1 MDFASFS
8 QSLTL
13 MLPRGH
19 VGLFSSWG
27 TEPGYAGME
36 TTLPLLHAV
45 LLSRP
50 SPARPSTQ
58 TLSSAWIF
66 KIFRRN
72 EAEETSRFLYKPSTW
87 IPPLLPVT
95 APGAPSGA
103 QSRTASTQRALLQGV
118 ISQPLLFLSLHYRRL
133 KEVNTAFSTGHCC
146 HCLFLAEGSHREASR
161 PVFEATAPGSQ
172 LTALHRALCQGWP
185 GYRLQLL
192 N

>member
-36 TTLPLLHAV
+36 MTLPLLHAV

-50 SPARPSTQ
+50 CPARPSTQ

-95 APGAPSGA
+95 AGLSPGPLPHNALCSKGLYPNRCSSSPCTTGDWRRLIQPSALVIAVIAFSLQRGA
-103 QSRTASTQRALLQGV
+103 TGKLLGQFLR
-118 ISQPLLFLSLHYRRL
+118 PLLL
-133 KEVNTAFSTGHCC
+133 
-146 HCLFLAEGSHREASR
+146 EASWLLCT
-161 PVFEATAPGSQ
+161 ELCAKAGQATGCSS
-172 LTALHRALCQGWP
+172 
-185 GYRLQLL
+185 
-192 N
+192 

>member
-36 TTLPLLHAV
+36 MTLPLLHAV

-50 SPARPSTQ
+50 CPARPSTQ

-87 IPPLLPVT
+87 IPPA
-95 APGAPSGA
+95 APCHCGA
-103 QSRTASTQRALLQGV
+103 QSRTASTQHALLQGV

-133 KEVNTAFSTGHCC
+133 KGVTTAFSTGHCC
-146 HCLFLAEGSHREASR
+146 QCLFLAEGSHREASR